1 MLQRWDPFNDLRQM
15 QNSKYRMWRRFGNHQ
30 SNGNPESPEIE
41 AWAFPLDVVRKG
53 DDTVIRASVPG
64 IKPEDIQVSI
74 EDNVLTIRGH
84 TAEEHQDGDGTFLM
98 RERRSGSFH
107 RALRLPESVDVD
119 KVQPHYLNGVL
130 TITVPKA
137 EAKKA
142 KQLQVHFSNSSPT
155 QEA

>member
-1 MLQRWDPFNDLRQM
+1 MLQRWEPFSDLRQM
-15 QNSKYRMWRRFGNHQ
+15 QNTMDRMWRRFGNHQ
-30 SNGNPESPEIE
+30 SNGNTESQEIE

-84 TAEEHQDGDGTFLM
+84 TAEDHQDGDGTFLM

-142 KQLQVHFSNSSPT
+142 RQLQVHFSDSSPT